1 MNIILNLLK
10 ILFVTVLFLLKGSA
24 MMILAILSQKDSN
37 ESSTKSI
44 YLLDENGDEFID
56 DGVTFGFELDDSIR
70 YRNRP

>member
-1 MNIILNLLK
+1 MNIILNLLI
-10 ILFVTVLFLLKGSA
+10 ILFVTVLFLLKGSVL
-24 MMILAILSQKDSN
+24 MILAILSQKESN